1 MIRWSSYPTLKRW
14 AIFILSLRDRTAV
27 ASITESGKG
36 VMADL
41 NTAVIIGGG
50 VAGLSCG
57 CYLQMNGYQTQIL
70 ETNRDPGGL
79 CVAWDRGP
87 YVFDGC
93 MSWLTGTHPASTFHR
108 MWDELGAINGRR
120 VVNYGE
126 WLRVEGA
133 EGQALSLSSDLAQ
146 LECDLKRIAPE
157 DSTRINKLIVAARRC
172 APIDPPAEPLEVM
185 GGREKMR
192 LMFRYL
198 PMLPVIFKWK
208 NLSIA
213 DYAETYRSP
222 FLRQVLLTVTGD
234 PRMSALVLVMVLAL
248 RTGPNAGYVVGGS
261 RALSEAIARR
271 YTGLGGLI
279 HYNTHAA
286 SIAVENGRATSV
298 RCADGTVFPAA
309 TVISCADGHTTI
321 FKMLEGRF
329 VNRRIT
335 AAYENLDVF
344 PGLIQASL
352 GINQTFPATPP
363 TLSLPLRQPLLAD
376 DTTKHDRLEVS
387 VFGVDSQFC
396 PPGKSVML
404 VRFATRYEYWNRL
417 KSEHPAE
424 YRKEKAD
431 LIQRL
436 IEVLD
441 QRFTGLAG
449 NVEHADL
456 ATPASFERWT
466 GNWQGS
472 FQGWL
477 PTPRL
482 LGRRFPRT
490 LPRLQNFYMAGHW
503 VEPGGGLPPAALS
516 GRYVAQLICARDRKA
531 FSASAA

>member
-1 MIRWSSYPTLKRW
+1 MDS
-14 AIFILSLRDRTAV
+14 AQ
-27 ASITESGKG
+27 
-36 VMADL
+36 
-41 NTAVIIGGG
+41 NTIVIIGGG
-50 VAGLSCG
+50 IAGLSCG
-57 CYLQMNGYQTQIL
+57 CYLQMNGYQTHIL
-70 ETNRDPGGL
+70 EANRDPGGL

-93 MSWLTGTHPASTFHR
+93 MSWLTGTHPASTFYR
-108 MWDELGAINGRR
+108 MWNELGAINGRQ
-120 VVNYGE
+120 VLTYGE

-133 EGQALSLSSDLAQ
+133 DGQVLSLSNDLNK
-146 LECDLKRIAPE
+146 LETDLKRIAPE
-157 DSTRINKLIVAARRC
+157 DADRIGKLMSAVRRC
-172 APIDPPAEPLEVM
+172 APLDPPPKPLEVM
-185 GGREKMR
+185 GRREKFR
-192 LMFRYL
+192 LIFRYL

-213 DYAETYRSP
+213 DYAQSYRNT

-248 RTGPNAGYVVGGS
+248 RAGPNAGYVVGGS

-271 YTGLGGLI
+271 YARLGGHI
-279 HYNTHAA
+279 RYSTHAA
-286 SIAVENGRATSV
+286 SIAVENGRATGV
-298 RCADGTVFPAA
+298 RCADGAQFPAG
-309 TVISCADGHTTI
+309 TVVSCADGHATI

-329 VNRRIT
+329 VNKKILG
-335 AAYENLDVF
+335 AYQNLDVF

-352 GINQTFPATPP
+352 GIKHTFPGIPH
-363 TLSLPLRQPLLAD
+363 TLSLPLCKPLMAD
-376 DTTKHDRLEVS
+376 DITTHDRLEVS
-387 VFGVDSQFC
+387 VFGPDSQFC

-404 VRFATRYEYWNRL
+404 IRFATRYEYWNRL
-417 KSEHPAE
+417 KTDHPAE
-424 YRKEKAD
+424 YRKEKT
-431 LIQRL
+431 RL
-436 IEVLD
+436 MDRIVEVLD

-449 NVEHADL
+449 QLEHADL

-490 LPRLQNFYMAGHW
+490 LPGLQNFYMAGHW

-516 GRYVAQLICARDRKA
+516 GCYVAQLICARDGKP
-531 FSASAA
+531 FTASAA